1 MKATWK
7 ECSFNLMLFPQ
18 QSCFLLLLLHKSDFF
33 LSDFILLLEGRV
45 GRWIPPG
52 WNVHR
57 TSSYLSTKKRN
68 SKQDLEFLS
77 ERRFQKLV
85 VQFFHLH
92 PGYFGHSGHPGHPDH
107 SSHSAQLCS
116 VNQVRANFV
125 DHPKEVL
132 GVFLLTQVFLL
143 REN

>member
-1 MKATWK
+1 M
-7 ECSFNLMLFPQ
+7 
-18 QSCFLLLLLHKSDFF
+18 
-33 LSDFILLLEGRV
+33 

-57 TSSYLSTKKRN
+57 TSSYLSTKKEIAN
-68 SKQDLEFLS
+68 KIWNFYQSGVSKNWWYNF
-77 ERRFQKLV
+77 FIFTLV
-85 VQFFHLH
+85 TLVTLVTLI
-92 PGYFGHSGHPGHPDH
+92 
-107 SSHSAQLCS
+107 AQLPELCS

-132 GVFLLTQVFLL
+132 RVFLLTQVFLL

>member
-57 TSSYLSTKKRN
+57 TSSYLSTKKEIAN
-68 SKQDLEFLS
+68 KIWNFYQSGVSKNWWYNFFIFTLVTLVTRVTLVTLVTLASLITLVTLLSHQSCVQSIRSGQTLLIIQKKFSEFFS
-77 ERRFQKLV
+77 
-85 VQFFHLH
+85 
-92 PGYFGHSGHPGHPDH
+92 
-107 SSHSAQLCS
+107 
-116 VNQVRANFV
+116 
-125 DHPKEVL
+125 
-132 GVFLLTQVFLL
+132 
-143 REN
+143 